1 MTQPHVRGR
10 GGCVLQA
17 SAPAPFCRN
26 PLSIPTPLTYPAD
39 RSYPG
44 LRKGVFQRLNAA
56 ERPPL
61 DVSRRSLDR
70 EVVAVVLQALF
81 QSLLQLLNAATL
93 HEHVPVGTCGLLILG
108 VGGGITVD

>member
-1 MTQPHVRGR
+1 MRIASICPGPFLPESAEYPNASHTSGRPKLPRVTQRGSFN
-10 GGCVLQA
+10 G
-17 SAPAPFCRN
+17 SM
-26 PLSIPTPLTYPAD
+26 PLKD
-39 RSYPG
+39 
-44 LRKGVFQRLNAA
+44 
-56 ERPPL
+56 PL

-70 EVVAVVLQALF
+70 EVVAVVLQALL

>member
-44 LRKGVFQRLNAA
+44 YARGSFNGSMPLKD
-56 ERPPL
+56 PL

-70 EVVAVVLQALF
+70 EVVAVVLQALL

>member
-26 PLSIPTPLTYPAD
+26 PLSIPTPLTHPAD
-39 RSYPG
+39 RSYPE
-44 LRKGVFQRLNAA
+44 LRKRGSFNGSMPLKD
-56 ERPPL
+56 PL

-70 EVVAVVLQALF
+70 EVVAVVLQALL

>member
-1 MTQPHVRGR
+1 MRIASICPGPFLSESAEYPNASHISGRPELPRVTQ
-10 GGCVLQA
+10 GG
-17 SAPAPFCRN
+17 SFN
-26 PLSIPTPLTYPAD
+26 GSMPLKD
-39 RSYPG
+39 
-44 LRKGVFQRLNAA
+44 
-56 ERPPL
+56 PPL